1 MYIVVL
7 QTATPAEA
15 NWFSTFLDFID
26 KLPLTELLVGVV
38 VPILAAWISYAL
50 AERATRRKEYN
61 RLFIQIELVKKELL
75 KNNDSILNFTSKY
88 EEKAILKKELEFPLV
103 FCKELLVEVLN
114 KLEKVKT
121 EYFYFDNDKLFEKPN
136 CLYIMAQ
143 KIESIDSTI
152 ETEELKFYEDEYLE
166 AKQINTVLKLKDE
179 REQYIIEYEKN
190 QERDI
195 YKEFIH
201 IQSFIERH
209 SFENL
214 FEKSDMTE
222 ENFEILKYIYNG
234 IKDFNMKE
242 NKDKSDV
249 ALLYKKL
256 VLFKISS
263 DVIQDGQFDQ
273 DTFDLYYKG
282 FEKYEGF
289 EKQLYD
295 MCEKYYKLVATD
307 SFIEKYEFN
316 MTSQKWDDN
325 SAELVLL
332 SDSDLYISISEL
344 YEKANKLEDN
354 FVEVKSDNLQDF
366 YNYSKSI
373 TQTIL
378 EIISKLEKHQSKIAK
393 WCK

>member
-15 NWFSTFLDFID
+15 NWFSSFLDFID

-50 AERATRRKEYN
+50 AESATRRKEYN

-114 KLEKVKT
+114 KLEKVET

-136 CLYIMAQ
+136 CLYILAQ

-166 AKQINTVLKLKDE
+166 AKQINTVSKLKDE

-195 YKEFIH
+195 YKEFI
-201 IQSFIERH
+201 
-209 SFENL
+209 
-214 FEKSDMTE
+214 
-222 ENFEILKYIYNG
+222 G
-234 IKDFNMKE
+234 
-242 NKDKSDV
+242 
-249 ALLYKKL
+249 
-256 VLFKISS
+256 
-263 DVIQDGQFDQ
+263 
-273 DTFDLYYKG
+273 
-282 FEKYEGF
+282 
-289 EKQLYD
+289 
-295 MCEKYYKLVATD
+295 
-307 SFIEKYEFN
+307 
-316 MTSQKWDDN
+316 
-325 SAELVLL
+325 
-332 SDSDLYISISEL
+332 
-344 YEKANKLEDN
+344 
-354 FVEVKSDNLQDF
+354 
-366 YNYSKSI
+366 
-373 TQTIL
+373 
-378 EIISKLEKHQSKIAK
+378 
-393 WCK
+393 

>member
-15 NWFSTFLDFID
+15 SWFSMFLDFID

-136 CLYIMAQ
+136 CLYILAQ
-143 KIESIDSTI
+143 KIESIDYTI
-152 ETEELKFYEDEYLE
+152 ETEELKFYKDEYLE
-166 AKQINTVLKLKDE
+166 AKQINTVSKLKDE
-179 REQYIIEYEKN
+179 REQYIIEYKKN

-201 IQSFIERH
+201 IQSFIERN

-214 FEKSDMTE
+214 FEKSDMTK

-234 IKDFNMKE
+234 IKDFNTKE

-249 ALLYKKL
+249 ALLYEKL

-263 DVIQDGQFDQ
+263 DVIQDGQFAQ

-344 YEKANKLEDN
+344 YEEAYKLEDS
-354 FVEVKSDNLQDF
+354 FVEAKSDNLQDF

-373 TQTIL
+373 TRTIL

>member
-1 MYIVVL
+1 VYIVVL